1 MRSFFGLVK
10 REPRTF
16 IQIAEGVLVVLANDH
31 VAIFHEVVEECANNR
46 FHRRVRPGDNGVVT
60 IVHGS
65 NSDFCRRQVVERTH

>member
-46 FHRRVRPGDNGVVT
+46 FHRRVRPGDNESSRLCTAVT
-60 IVHGS
+60 LT
-65 NSDFCRRQVVERTH
+65 FVEGK

>member
-46 FHRRVRPGDNGVVT
+46 FHRMPGVRPGDNESSRLCTAVT
-60 IVHGS
+60 LT
-65 NSDFCRRQVVERTH
+65 FVEGK